1 MQFTF
6 ETAYDRKALA
16 VMAKCLRKTVRKAK
30 SKRSHIFGWIVVVL
44 AALLSWP
51 FGEGGFTVDF
61 RKVVTWLVM
70 AVMVAALLFEDRI
83 NGYFAKKR
91 MLKGTETAFSVFDT
105 AAEAFVSETAIG
117 RSEFAYANIWQV
129 AETED
134 YFVFVF
140 SASHAQIYDKS
151 SLAGGTAAEFRQF
164 IGDRIGKPVV
174 PLGK

>member
-6 ETAYDRKALA
+6 ETNYDRKGLA

-30 SKRSHIFGWIVVVL
+30 SKRSHILGWVVVVL

-61 RKVVTWLVM
+61 RKVLTWLVM
-70 AVMVAALLFEDRI
+70 AVMVAALLFEDRL
-83 NGYFAKKR
+83 NGYFAGKR
-91 MLKGTETAFSVFDT
+91 MLKGTEKAASVFDT
-105 AAEAFVSETAIG
+105 EAVGFVSETAVG
-117 RSEFAYANIWQV
+117 KSEFSYDTVQLV
-129 AETED
+129 AETAE

-151 SLAGGTAAEFRQF
+151 SLTGGTAAEFRQF
-164 IGDRIGKPVV
+164 IADRTGKPVV
-174 PLGK
+174 TLDK